1 MRYLVAIPI
10 YNEAPTLRRVLE
22 QVRSYATDILV
33 IDDGSTDQTPELLAA
48 EPGIHHIRHV
58 DNRGY
63 GQSLIDAFAFA
74 VEHGYDWLITMD
86 CDEQHEAAWIPYFLW
101 AAAENNADIIS
112 GSRYLQAMPGN
123 SLPPLDRRAI
133 NQKVTDLLNE
143 VLHLGITDAFC
154 GFKAYRVPAL
164 TRLNITIPGY
174 AMPLQLWVQAACRG
188 LRIREIP
195 IRLIYEDPN
204 RHFGGALDDPDARL
218 LYYYD
223 VLVHE
228 LGSSLDELKQ
238 TAGDRAF
245 CNCDGLDSLQDR
257 GPFATAWCRRNGAPS
272 PDAGAARVA
281 ANLIHAR
288 FRSNPDPDGGRR
300 RSG

>member
-1 MRYLVAIPI
+1 MRHLVAIPI

-22 QVRSYATDILV
+22 QVRAYATDILV
-33 IDDGSTDQTPELLAA
+33 IDDGSTDETPDLLAA
-48 EPGIHHIRHV
+48 EPGIHRIRHA

-74 VEHGYDWLITMD
+74 IEHGYDWLITMD

-101 AAAENNADIIS
+101 SAAADDADIIS
-112 GSRYLQAMPGN
+112 GSRYLQEMSGN
-123 SLPPLDRRAI
+123 SQPPLDRRAV

-154 GFKAYRVPAL
+154 GFKAYRVSAL
-164 TRLNITIPGY
+164 KRLNITIPGY
-174 AMPLQLWVQAACRG
+174 AMPLQLWVQAAGRG
-188 LRIREIP
+188 LRVRETP
-195 IRLIYEDPN
+195 IRLIYNDPN

-218 LYYYD
+218 MYYYD

-238 TAGDRAF
+238 QAGDRI
-245 CNCDGLDSLQDR
+245 CCD
-257 GPFATAWCRRNGAPS
+257 CE
-272 PDAGAARVA
+272 
-281 ANLIHAR
+281 
-288 FRSNPDPDGGRR
+288 GRELL
-300 RSG
+300 